1 MEPLTAL
8 KKTKIICTLGPA
20 SSKADVLERLIAA
33 GMNIA
38 RLNFSHGTHAEH
50 AQAIK
55 LIRAAALKTGQHVGI
70 LGDIQGPKI
79 RTGCFAQEPL
89 FLKEQEHIFISVDP
103 AKERAPNYI
112 YVDYPELIRDVAVG
126 GQILLADGMF
136 SLTVVKIANNELEC
150 VINNSGELSAKKGIS
165 LPGVSVSLPAL
176 TDKDCDDLQF
186 AVQEQIDMI
195 AVSFARKPEHLLEIR
210 GWLNQLGG
218 DQLLISKIENEE
230 GFQNSEAILQVCDGI
245 MVARGDLGVEY
256 PPEDVPLI
264 QRRLI
269 ELCNNAGKPVIIATE
284 MLESMIRN
292 PRPTR
297 AEVTDVSQAILDGTD
312 AIMLSA
318 ETAVGK
324 YPVNAVAIMHR
335 IALRTEATLKYETI
349 LASKKVGPF
358 PSVGDA
364 ISHATCQTA
373 LDLKATVIITSTQ
386 LGSTARMVSKY
397 RPQAPVIATTTS
409 VRVAQQLTLAW
420 GVYPVIVPPA
430 KNIDEMF
437 DVATEAAKKT
447 DIVKPGDLA
456 VITAGVR
463 TGIPGSTNLL
473 QVLNID

>member
-1 MEPLTAL
+1 MEPVTAL

-55 LIRAAALKTGQHVGI
+55 LIRAAAQKTGQHVGI

-79 RTGCFAQEPL
+79 RTGYFAQEPL

-112 YVDYPELIRDVAVG
+112 YVDYPELIGDVAVG

-230 GFQNSEAILQVCDGI
+230 GFQNSETILQVCDGI

-349 LASKKVGPF
+349 LASKKAGPF
-358 PSVGDA
+358 PIGWRC
-364 ISHATCQTA
+364 H
-373 LDLKATVIITSTQ
+373 
-386 LGSTARMVSKY
+386 
-397 RPQAPVIATTTS
+397 
-409 VRVAQQLTLAW
+409 
-420 GVYPVIVPPA
+420 
-430 KNIDEMF
+430 
-437 DVATEAAKKT
+437 
-447 DIVKPGDLA
+447 
-456 VITAGVR
+456 
-463 TGIPGSTNLL
+463 
-473 QVLNID
+473 